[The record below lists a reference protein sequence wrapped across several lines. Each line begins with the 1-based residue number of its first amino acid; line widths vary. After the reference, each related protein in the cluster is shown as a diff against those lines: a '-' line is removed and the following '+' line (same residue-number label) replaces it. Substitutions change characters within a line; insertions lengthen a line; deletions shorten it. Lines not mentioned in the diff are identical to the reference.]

1 VQYARSPITSCVAWS
16 TSTPW
21 SASTDLAP
29 ETGSSLAALQIG
41 AVTER
46 EITRALI
53 ALNRTGLA
61 ESSVKRFRAS
71 LSSFF
76 AWAVRERLIAANP
89 VTGTRVPVGR
99 GARAAIRPFAED
111 ELESFYLAVSAHDQ
125 QLAEV
130 LLIAS
135 WTGLRWSELR
145 EVRVRDFVR
154 VPMPVLLVSRAAP
167 EGIEAKITKSGK
179 SRRMPVADRVLSL
192 VEACAH
198 GKGPDDLLFTTKTG
212 HRLHASALK
221 RTVHWS
227 TVAPG
232 RRIHNLRHTA
242 ACLWLAK
249 GVDPVTVQ
257 AWLGHASIATTNI
270 YLHHLG
276 SFADRAGLDRL
287 NALGARGVRT
297 RRIERND
304 RCETPHRLRCLRRWG
319 GVCRVVELRGLEP
332 LTFSLRTRRATN
344 CAAAPQHRPN
354 RREEKRYHPVRSATN
369 RLPAGTQ
376 VPTAR

>member
-1 VQYARSPITSCVAWS
+1 MSVRKSPGGRWRGVVKSGRQQVASRTFNTRREATAWVARERAALAGGVDPRAGRRTVRALLPEWLAEREHAVSRKTYVADRALPRL
-16 TSTPW
+16 TPP
-21 SASTDLAP
+21 A
-29 ETGSSLAALQIG
+29 LAALQIG

-46 EITRALI
+46 EVTRALI
-53 ALNRTGLA
+53 ALNRSGLA

-71 LSSFF
+71 LSAFF
-76 AWAVRERLIAANP
+76 AWAVRERLIARNP
-89 VTGTRVPVGR
+89 VTTTRVPKGR
-99 GARAAIRPFAED
+99 GVGAVIRPFGED
-111 ELESFYLAVSAHDQ
+111 ELESFYLAVSARDQ
-125 QLAEV
+125 RLADV
-130 LLIAS
+130 FLIAS

-167 EGIEAKITKSGK
+167 EGVEAKVTKSGK

-192 VEACAH
+192 VEACAD

-212 HRLHASALK
+212 HQLHATPVK
-221 RTVHWS
+221 RAVHWS

-232 RRIHNLRHTA
+232 RRIHDLRHTA

-276 SFADRAGLDRL
+276 SSADRAGLERL
-287 NALGARGVRT
+287 NALGGA
-297 RRIERND
+297 
-304 RCETPHRLRCLRRWG
+304 G
-319 GVCRVVELRGLEP
+319 GA
-332 LTFSLRTRRATN
+332 RATKGS
-344 CAAAPQHRPN
+344 Q
-354 RREEKRYHPVRSATN
+354 
-369 RLPAGTQ
+369 
-376 VPTAR
+376 